1 MCAYQKAILTI
12 GIRVRATDRHCRK
25 MRRNNKFGAKNMNLA
40 TTIGE
45 RKSQAKFFVWRLN
58 VSSGLKSL
66 PRAA

>member
-1 MCAYQKAILTI
+1 MLHQIKAPQFYQGSRYRSPLSPNAK
-12 GIRVRATDRHCRK
+12 K
-25 MRRNNKFGAKNMNLA
+25 NKFGAKNMNLA

-45 RKSQAKFFVWRLN
+45 WKIAGENFVWRPS